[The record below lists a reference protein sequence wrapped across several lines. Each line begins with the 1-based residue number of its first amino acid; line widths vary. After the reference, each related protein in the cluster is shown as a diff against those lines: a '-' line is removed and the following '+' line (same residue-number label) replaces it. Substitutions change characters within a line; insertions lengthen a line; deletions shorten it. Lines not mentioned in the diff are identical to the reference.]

1 MGLLLAVGWD
11 LEGLSVEEGRALRAA
26 AAAALGFELP
36 DAADEQAEPEPEP
49 EAAPEPQPPAPEPP
63 VAAPAAEAAPE
74 AAPVTEAAVV
84 DVAAD
89 ELAARF
95 EALLAA
101 LAPRTRRGDGAVA
114 STFASVLA
122 ASARTSLG
130 EGRGRGARFALSF
143 AADTLEKRGDA
154 PGAALLM
161 RLLALLEGS
170 RADAAAD
177 AALPSPLREQL
188 EGARARAALRG
199 WPPQQ
204 SGVLSPEAA
213 AARRDALE
221 FALRTFCERAETL
234 SEAEQ
239 SQQQ

>member
-11 LEGLSVEEGRALRAA
+11 LDGLSIEEGLALRAA

-36 DAADEQAEPEPEP
+36 DEADEAEQEQEPVP
-49 EAAPEPQPPAPEPP
+49 AAPAPPPAPVPA
-63 VAAPAAEAAPE
+63 VAAAEAAPE
-74 AAPVTEAAVV
+74 AAPAAEAAVV
-84 DVAAD
+84 DAAA
-89 ELAARF
+89 EALVARF

-101 LAPRTRRGDGAVA
+101 LAPRAKRGDGAAA
-114 STFASVLA
+114 STFASMLA

-154 PGAALLM
+154 TGAQLLM
-161 RLLALLEGS
+161 RLLALLEGA

-177 AALPSPLREQL
+177 AALPPPLRQQL
-188 EGARARAALRG
+188 DGARAAAALRG

-204 SGVLSPEAA
+204 SGVLSAEAA
-213 AARRDALE
+213 TGRRDALE
-221 FALRTFCERAETL
+221 FALRVFCDRAEAL
-234 SEAEQ
+234 EAEQ
-239 SQQQ
+239 